1 MRRIALIVA
10 ASATLVGCGQSAS
23 TAAAQGAAG
32 SQADY
37 IARCTANMIAQDPRA
52 GEWAPGQCQQQW
64 EMVVASEPM
73 AEAILAAVP
82 VSGAADPAALRARL
96 PMVRWDARPEGTLI
110 ASGRM
115 GGNLSVQVDRAG
127 PSLNFLWSE
136 AGQPIPYNIMEALRG
151 RGAEVSMVGCY
162 ALGMGENNEAY
173 RVVAPGRAPFAL
185 GVYGREAPTASANA
199 FYNVGAGL
207 SGEVK
212 TLTQLQR
219 EDSTWSAT
227 CG

>member
-1 MRRIALIVA
+1 MRRIALVIATSIVVVA
-10 ASATLVGCGQSAS
+10 CGQPTSIAV
-23 TAAAQGAAG
+23 AQDAAG
-32 SQADY
+32 SQSDY
-37 IARCTANMIAQDPRA
+37 IARCTADMIAQNPRA
-52 GEWAPGQCQQQW
+52 GEWAPAQCQQQW
-64 EMVVASEPM
+64 ETVVASGPM

-82 VSGAADPAALRARL
+82 VSGAADPATLRARL
-96 PMVRWDARPEGTLI
+96 AMVQWDARPEGTLA
-110 ASGRM
+110 ASGRL
-115 GGNLSVQVDRAG
+115 GADLSVQVDRAG

-136 AGQPIPYNIMEALRG
+136 AGQPIPYNIVEALSG

-162 ALGMGENNEAY
+162 ALGMGENNESY
-173 RVVAPGRAPFAL
+173 RVVAPGREPFAL
-185 GVYGREAPTASANA
+185 SVYGREAPTASANA
-199 FYNVGAGL
+199 FYNVGADL